1 MCVVGD
7 FNAKHSDWYH
17 CQATDADGAALK
29 HLTDGL
35 ALHQAITHPTYNI
48 AAANPVLLDLVFV
61 SKPSSV
67 VSTTVL
73 PPVSDQCPVVAR
85 LSIRRPPHLK
95 SYTRISWCYEDA
107 DVDVLKQS
115 LAACDWASLLLK
127 DSTDAA
133 VCAWT
138 EMVLGACSV
147 AIPKR
152 CCSVNPSSKP
162 WFSNYLQYLARCR
175 DRLFSSLERQR
186 I

>member
-1 MCVVGD
+1 M
-7 FNAKHSDWYH
+7 
-17 CQATDADGAALK
+17 
-29 HLTDGL
+29 
-35 ALHQAITHPTYNI
+35 ITHLTYNI

-73 PPVSDQCPVVAR
+73 PPVSDHCPVVAR
-85 LSIRRPPHLK
+85 LSIRKAPPLK

-115 LAACDWASLLLK
+115 LAACDWASLLLQN
-127 DSTDAA
+127 STDAA

-162 WFSNYLQYLARCR
+162 WFSNYLRYLARCL
-175 DRLFSSLERQR
+175 DRLFHGSRGRGSDSRVLVAYHKVQNLFVAELRAAEKRYFVIWAAVWLLLE
-186 I
+186 